1 MIAKLTPSP
10 VCRDSGVEWLG
21 KEPGHW
27 EVAALRHLATKFGSG
42 STLLGGA
49 TVYVPR
55 GVPFLRSQNVHYA
68 TEHDIGKE
76 AIP

>member
-1 MIAKLTPSP
+1 MIANLTPSP
-10 VCRDSGVEWLG
+10 AYRDSGVEWLG
-21 KEPGHW
+21 EEPGHW

-42 STLLGGA
+42 STPRGGA

-68 TEHDIGKE
+68 TEHDIAKE

>member
-1 MIAKLTPSP
+1 MIANLTPSP
-10 VCRDSGVEWLG
+10 ANRDSGVEWLG
-21 KEPGHW
+21 EEPGHW

-42 STLLGGA
+42 STLRGGA

-68 TEHDIGKE
+68 TEHDIAKE